1 MTTQQSSHS
10 TGVRSTGVRSAG
22 ARSTGADQAPAG
34 SIGAP
39 AAAPLSRAPLSRAPL
54 SRAALRR
61 RLLDVGRPVLAPLIV
76 SAVFRTLALII
87 GMALLAVAAWG
98 VGAVLTDGTGTPGTP
113 GTAPVGA
120 IVAIMVAL
128 SLVKGVCRYLEQLAG
143 HYVAFH
149 ALALLRIFFYDRL
162 APQAPA
168 AVEGRRTGDLLSRVT
183 KDVDRV
189 EVFFAHTLAPATTA
203 VVVPILTLG
212 YLAVAVSPVV
222 ALVLAPFLL
231 AVGVLVPWC
240 GRATTAR
247 SSAALRATRE
257 DIAQHVTDTVQGV
270 REVLSFNHEDARQ
283 RELADLDAC
292 SARSLVGIGRWI
304 ALRRGANTA
313 LVALALVAQLALVS
327 SLVDAGTM
335 TWQSAAVVLAI
346 TVGAFGP
353 VLAVE
358 DFAADLEQAYA
369 SARRIFEVT
378 DAVPV
383 VPEPDLPVPVPRS
396 APTVSIE
403 DVTFTYPVGVD
414 AAGAH
419 PEPAVRGVSFTAA
432 PGTTT
437 ALVGASGSGKSTLSS
452 LLVRC
457 WDADSGEL
465 RLDGVD
471 VRAFGLDD
479 LRATVAVAQQR
490 PYLFNTTIE
499 ANLRM
504 ARPHATADEIAQ
516 ACRRAALD
524 EVVADLPDGLATVV
538 GEMGER
544 LSGGQRQRL
553 AVARAL
559 LRDAPV
565 LVLDEA
571 TSHLDAASE
580 ARVLAGVREAG
591 AGRTVIVVA
600 HRLAT
605 IADADHI
612 VVLDA
617 GRVVEQGTHDELLAA
632 GGAYATLLDREAGS
646 LDAD

>member
-1 MTTQQSSHS
+1 MTTQQATTPPSV
-10 TGVRSTGVRSAG
+10 TTATD
-22 ARSTGADQAPAG
+22 AAP
-34 SIGAP
+34 AP
-39 AAAPLSRAPLSRAPL
+39 AAPLT
-54 SRAALRR
+54 RAALRR
-61 RLLDVGRPVLAPLIV
+61 RLLDVGRPVLAPLVV
-76 SAVFRTLALII
+76 SAVFRTLALLI

-98 VGAVLTDGTGTPGTP
+98 VGAVVADVTGTRGVPAA
-113 GTAPVGA
+113 APVGA
-120 IVAIMVAL
+120 IIAVMVVL

-162 APQAPA
+162 EPQAPA

-189 EVFFAHTLAPATTA
+189 EVFFAHTLVPATTA
-203 VVVPILTLG
+203 VIVPVVTLG
-212 YLAVAVSPVV
+212 CLAVGISPAV
-222 ALVLAPFLL
+222 ALVLLPFLL
-231 AVGVLVPWC
+231 AVGVVVPWC
-240 GRATTAR
+240 GRAATAR
-247 SSAALRATRE
+247 ASATLRATRG

-283 RELADLDAC
+283 RELAELDAR
-292 SARSLVGIGRWI
+292 SARSLTGIGRWI

-313 LVALALVAQLALVS
+313 LVALAVVAELVLVTS
-327 SLVDAGTM
+327 MVDAGTM
-335 TWQSAAVVLAI
+335 TWQGAAVVLAL

-378 DAVPV
+378 DAAPV
-383 VPEPDLPVPVPRS
+383 VTEPADPVPAPRR
-396 APTVSIE
+396 APTVTVE
-403 DVTFTYPVGVD
+403 DVTFTYPVGAD
-414 AAGAH
+414 AAGVRA
-419 PEPAVRGVSFTAA
+419 EPAVRGVSFTAA
-432 PGTTT
+432 AGTTT
-437 ALVGASGSGKSTLSS
+437 ALVGASGSGKSTIAS

-457 WDADSGEL
+457 WDVDSGAL
-465 RLDGVD
+465 RLDGTD
-471 VRAFGLDD
+471 VRELGLAD

-499 ANLRM
+499 ENLRM
-504 ARPHATADEIAQ
+504 ARPDATAEEIAQ

-524 EVVADLPDGLATVV
+524 EVVDSLPDGLATVV

-559 LRDAPV
+559 LSDSPV

-571 TSHLDAASE
+571 TSHLDAAAE

-591 AGRTVIVVA
+591 AGRTVVVVA
-600 HRLAT
+600 HRLST
-605 IADADHI
+605 VADADRI

-617 GRVVEQGTHDELLAA
+617 GRVVEQGTHAELLAA
-632 GGAYATLLDREAGS
+632 GGAYASLLDREAGS
-646 LDAD
+646 LDGVL